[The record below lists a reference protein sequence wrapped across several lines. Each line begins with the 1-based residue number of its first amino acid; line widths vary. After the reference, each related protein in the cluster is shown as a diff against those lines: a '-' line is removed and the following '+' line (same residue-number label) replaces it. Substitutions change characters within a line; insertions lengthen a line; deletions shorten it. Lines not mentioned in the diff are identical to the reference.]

1 MFKKWYH
8 DSDLSVEMDRDGVGP
23 GVVVWIEIKSAEG
36 ATKVLHVLIAFM
48 RNVSNSV
55 VQRVTAMNGDRVIL
69 RAACSFDG
77 CNKIMDSTH
86 ALECARVLG

>member
-1 MFKKWYH
+1 MFKKGYH
-8 DSDLSVEMDRDGVGP
+8 DSDLRVEMDRDGVGP
-23 GVVVWIEIKSAEG
+23 GVVMWLASDEG

-77 CNKIMDSTH
+77 CNKIMESTH